1 MSRPE
6 AVTAGA
12 ATDDHPRAA
21 YLSDLPVRRR
31 RDVARFIASEQ
42 DYDLVRR
49 IIGRCMHRPARFDAA
64 AIDGARLGSDGL
76 YHLAS
81 GDSPICSNG
90 RSMRQ
95 HPRSDRSGTMR
106 ISLEGAVREPAS
118 IPTQERCAESAA
130 FWPSFLNAKNDPVS
144 RARRVLTG
152 QFGSACM
159 ICGAYAVFVDHDHE
173 TELVRGLLCRW
184 CNSRID
190 FCVHLEGCRYAE
202 YLNNPPAAHL
212 ELPYPNRKER
222 RADADSVL
230 ERMRHMLANPEG
242 VDLRPRQK

>member
-95 HPRSDRSGTMR
+95 HPRSDRAGTMR

-118 IPTQERCAESAA
+118 IPTQERCAERVRRSGPASSTPRATRSPGPDECSPISSA
-130 FWPSFLNAKNDPVS
+130 
-144 RARRVLTG
+144 
-152 QFGSACM
+152 
-159 ICGAYAVFVDHDHE
+159 
-173 TELVRGLLCRW
+173 
-184 CNSRID
+184 
-190 FCVHLEGCRYAE
+190 
-202 YLNNPPAAHL
+202 PPA
-212 ELPYPNRKER
+212 
-222 RADADSVL
+222 
-230 ERMRHMLANPEG
+230 
-242 VDLRPRQK
+242 